1 VDKMGILGM
10 GGHDPLPRSHLLGP
24 AALILIGVTGV
35 VLMHGALARPA
46 RAAGGPPGREITVS
60 GSAMTPSDLVATVAF
75 QVLSEAADG
84 QAAET
89 SNVQAVARLASALK
103 RIGVAESDI
112 LEGPFRLTPVK
123 GSAPAR
129 YEAQETIRV
138 TIGTKG
144 RLADVVDAALRSGA
158 TSTSGVTYIAKEPPQ
173 GVVRDLIRR
182 AVASARTRAR
192 FVAEAFG
199 VTLGQVQNLRVVSE
213 GPRTGPSG
221 QSGWGVSVELTYR
234 F

>member
-1 VDKMGILGM
+1 MDKMGILGT
-10 GGHDPLPRSHLLGP
+10 GGHDSLPRSHLLGP
-24 AALILIGVTGV
+24 VALIVIGVTGV

-46 RAAGGPPGREITVS
+46 LAAGGPPGREITVS
-60 GSAMTPSDLVATVAF
+60 GSAMAPSDAVATVAF

-89 SNVQAVARLASALK
+89 SNVRTVARLASALK
-103 RIGVAESDI
+103 GVGVAESDI
-112 LEGPFRLTPVK
+112 VEGPFRLIPVK
-123 GSAPAR
+123 GSAPTR
-129 YEAQETIRV
+129 YEAEETVRV

-158 TSTSGVTYIAKEPPQ
+158 TSASGVTYIAKEPPE
-173 GVVRDLIRR
+173 GVTRDLIRR
-182 AVASARTRAR
+182 AVAAARTRAR
-192 FVAEAFG
+192 FVAGAFG
-199 VTLGQVQNLRVVSE
+199 VTLGQAQNLRVVSE